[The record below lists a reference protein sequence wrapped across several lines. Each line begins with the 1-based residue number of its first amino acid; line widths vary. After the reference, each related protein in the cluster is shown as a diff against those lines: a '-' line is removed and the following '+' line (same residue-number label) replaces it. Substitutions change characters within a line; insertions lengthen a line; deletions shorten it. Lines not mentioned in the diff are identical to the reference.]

1 MLKKLRSFAPAGYDL
16 DEMVELSSFGR
27 ILRAESE
34 ALGVEVPA
42 DIDAQIKAVRREV
55 KDRQRDAIES
65 RLAAARSRL
74 DALKTPDE
82 KREALRKEIEQLE
95 ALTTA

>member
-27 ILRAESE
+27 ILRAEYE